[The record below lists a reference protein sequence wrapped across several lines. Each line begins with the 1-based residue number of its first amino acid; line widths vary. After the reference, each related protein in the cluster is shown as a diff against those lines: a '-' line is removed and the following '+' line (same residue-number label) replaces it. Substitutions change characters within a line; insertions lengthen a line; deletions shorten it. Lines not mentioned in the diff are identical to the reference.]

1 MLSANLLVAFLRLG
15 QNCALTASLGRRYVK
30 ATERAAAGDA
40 WNAHRAR
47 VRAAFAQLLG
57 AAQKS
62 TEENG

>member
-1 MLSANLLVAFLRLG
+1 MP
-15 QNCALTASLGRRYVK
+15 SLGRRYVK